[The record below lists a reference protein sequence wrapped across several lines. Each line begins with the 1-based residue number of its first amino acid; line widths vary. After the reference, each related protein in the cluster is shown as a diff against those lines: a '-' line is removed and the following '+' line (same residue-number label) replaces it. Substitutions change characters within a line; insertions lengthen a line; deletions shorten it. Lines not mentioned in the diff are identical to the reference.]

1 MDFDLSFKGITKFL
15 KKLNGVLVPLVTV
28 SLLLGII
35 LGPTTPFVGDVY
47 TNVQQY
53 SICLEKTSSRSY
65 LSDYY
70 SCLPKKVEPFSDL
83 LIGSQ
88 SKHIL
93 LFNF

>member
-1 MDFDLSFKGITKFL
+1 MDFDLSFKGIKKFL

-47 TNVQQY
+47 TNVTAIINMLGED
-53 SICLEKTSSRSY
+53 SLLAPH
-65 LSDYY
+65 LSHYY
-70 SCLPKKVEPFSDL
+70 SCLPEKVEPFFRSFDWF
-83 LIGSQ
+83 Q

-93 LFNF
+93 AF